1 MPHCTASKRR
11 SLLTYSTRSANSGAR
26 TCFRAVESRLQFSE
40 RQNKSAR
47 PTSRGP
53 AGHSSRSF
61 GRAQPQ
67 GPEWEAV
74 QEMVLAARPRFL
86 RVAYAILRNKEDAED
101 AVQDAL
107 LSACLHLRTFEG
119 RSALTTWFTRIVLN
133 AALMIRR
140 KRKPSWMDPLPEPNT
155 TDDTPWTERIPASQP
170 DPEMVYAEE
179 EIFRQ
184 IDVVLGRMSPV
195 LRQAFTMTYYDEMS
209 SREACALLG
218 VSTGTFK
225 SRLFRARRHL
235 MDQTQRSLLA
245 PIGGATQ
252 SPFSFGKVDFQPLA
266 ARSAEISSPEIAFS

>member
-1 MPHCTASKRR
+1 
-11 SLLTYSTRSANSGAR
+11 LTYSTRFANSGAR
-26 TCFRAVESRLQFSE
+26 TCFRAAESRSPFSE
-40 RQNKSAR
+40 RLDKSAR
-47 PTSRGP
+47 PTPRGP

-61 GRAQPQ
+61 GRARPEGQ
-67 GPEWEAV
+67 EWEAV
-74 QEMVLAARPRFL
+74 QETLLASRPRFL
-86 RVAYAILRNKEDAED
+86 GMAHAILRNKEDAED

-140 KRKPSWMDPLPEPNT
+140 KRKPSWMNPFPEPNT
-155 TDDTPWTERIPASQP
+155 TDDTPWMERIPASQP
-170 DPEMVYAEE
+170 DPEMVYAEGE
-179 EIFRQ
+179 TFQ
-184 IDVVLGRMSPV
+184 LIDVVLGRMSPL

-235 MDQTQRSLLA
+235 MEQAQRSLLA
-245 PIGGATQ
+245 PIRRATQ
-252 SPFSFGKVDFQPLA
+252 SPFSFGKVDLQALA